1 MIKVLIVDDSPS
13 AAAYIAGIF
22 TSDPDFAVVGTA
34 DCGTKAIRLVEQ
46 LKPDIISMDFNMPDM
61 DGFEVT
67 RRLMASMPTPI
78 VIVSALYDSRTV
90 EMTFQA
96 LEAGALAIL
105 AKPPART
112 SQSFPLRSYEL
123 LMTFKAMAG
132 VKVARRLAKPALP
145 SAERTASPPP
155 AAPVEIRLIAIGAS
169 TGGPQVVHEILSHLS
184 PAIRVPIVI
193 VQHISPGFEAGF
205 AAWLDHS
212 TGLPVAVAASGE
224 QLKDGHVYIA
234 PTGYHLELS
243 REGLVILVR
252 GPLEHGVC
260 PSVSRFFRSV
270 ARSYG
275 KAAIGVILTGMGT
288 DGAAELKLMRE
299 AGAVTIA
306 QDKETSVVHGMPGEA
321 IRLGGAVHILAVNAI
336 AAKIS
341 ALLHPG

>member
-1 MIKVLIVDDSPS
+1 
-13 AAAYIAGIF
+13 
-22 TSDPDFAVVGTA
+22 
-34 DCGTKAIRLVEQ
+34 
-46 LKPDIISMDFNMPDM
+46 
-61 DGFEVT
+61 
-67 RRLMASMPTPI
+67 
-78 VIVSALYDSRTV
+78 
-90 EMTFQA
+90 MTFQA

-112 SQSFPLRSYEL
+112 SQSFPLRSYEF

-132 VKVARRLAKPALP
+132 VKVVRRLAKPVLP
-145 SAERTASPPP
+145 SAERLATPPP
-155 AAPVEIRLIAIGAS
+155 VAAPVETRLIAIGAS

-205 AAWLDHS
+205 AAWLDHT
-212 TGLPVAVAASGE
+212 TGLPVTVAASGE

-243 REGLVILVR
+243 RDGLAVLAR

-260 PSVSRFFRSV
+260 PSISRFFRSV

-288 DGAAELKLMRE
+288 DGAAELKLLRE
-299 AGAVTIA
+299 AGAETIA

-321 IRLGGAVHILAVNAI
+321 IKRGGAVHILPMNAI